1 MHSISKVQLSN
12 DIAQNIAAAHFGE
25 QARLCAFTELEE
37 GYFNAAALLELEGG
51 LKCVLKAAP
60 PDSLRVLR
68 YEKNIMKAEVKVMR
82 MVKAQTGVP
91 CPKIYCYDTSHRL
104 LESDYFL
111 MEYLPGT
118 PFHRLRHELPA
129 SDQAEIERAMGR
141 MARQINTITGPA
153 FGYFAQPEASET
165 GWKTC
170 FGNMLRGLLLD
181 GWEAKVALPLP
192 YEALFQRLE
201 AQFGVLDGVDT
212 PRLVHWDL
220 WEGNVLVDP
229 ATRRVTGL
237 IDYERALWG
246 DPLMENIFYN
256 LDADSNFMQGYGA
269 PLLATPEQRLR
280 RLLYNAYFFLV
291 LIIECPFR
299 QYRTNDQ
306 ENWARPKL
314 EEVLER
320 LKKN

>member
-1 MHSISKVQLSN
+1 MHSISKVQLSS

-129 SDQAEIERAMGR
+129 SQ
-141 MARQINTITGPA
+141 
-153 FGYFAQPEASET
+153 
-165 GWKTC
+165 
-170 FGNMLRGLLLD
+170 
-181 GWEAKVALPLP
+181 
-192 YEALFQRLE
+192 
-201 AQFGVLDGVDT
+201 
-212 PRLVHWDL
+212 
-220 WEGNVLVDP
+220 
-229 ATRRVTGL
+229 
-237 IDYERALWG
+237 
-246 DPLMENIFYN
+246 
-256 LDADSNFMQGYGA
+256 
-269 PLLATPEQRLR
+269 
-280 RLLYNAYFFLV
+280 
-291 LIIECPFR
+291 
-299 QYRTNDQ
+299 
-306 ENWARPKL
+306 
-314 EEVLER
+314 
-320 LKKN
+320 